1 MSNQV
6 TSTVTKTV
14 SQNGQ
19 VLASAQYQ
27 LAGAQAPAVE
37 TTVPVATPLI
47 LADGFGT
54 LNHSNL
60 NLLYM
65 LSDQLDCTV
74 QFYTGTDGSTGA
86 IGSAITIQAGI
97 PYEWD
102 SNSGTSPL
110 GSYNAGSVKITATN
124 FIKGVASGGNPT
136 ATDIHFRSSLTA

>member
-1 MSNQV
+1 MSTQI

-19 VLASAQYQ
+19 VMASAQYTI
-27 LAGAQAPAVE
+27 AGVQAPAVE
-37 TTVPVATPLI
+37 TTVPVASPLT

-54 LNHSNL
+54 LACANL
-60 NLLYM
+60 NLLYL

-86 IGSAITIQAGI
+86 IGSAITLLAGI

-102 SNSGTSPL
+102 SQSGTSPL
-110 GSYNAGSVKITATN
+110 GSSNAGSVKITATN
-124 FIKGVASGGNPT
+124 FIKTVASGGTPT